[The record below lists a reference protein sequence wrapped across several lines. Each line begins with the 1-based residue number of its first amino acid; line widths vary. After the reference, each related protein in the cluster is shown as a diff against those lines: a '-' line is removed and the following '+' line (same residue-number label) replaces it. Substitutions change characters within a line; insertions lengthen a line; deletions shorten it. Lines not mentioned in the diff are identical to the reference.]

1 MLPEPSRDL
10 GHSPSAIRHQ
20 LMRGLPVA
28 LASLVGMVAF
38 LWPFWSPVAQ
48 DQAGVNVHAQDAPLV
63 TALIVGLCVLVA
75 VADRTQMLNAKSV
88 ALLGVLCAVNATLRL
103 AENFFP
109 NPGGFSLVFVLIILV
124 GYVFGARMGFLMG
137 ALSLLTSALVT
148 GGVGP
153 WLPFQMIA
161 SGWVGMTAGW
171 LGKIQNSGVKSQ
183 TVVLTVFGLVW
194 GMVFGAVMNLYFWPF
209 ISGGTDQYYQTGLGV
224 TETLKRYA
232 AFYVVTSLWYDAG
245 RAVGNAVL
253 IAAVGPALVRT
264 LRRFKRRLSADMVPT
279 FE

>member
-1 MLPEPSRDL
+1 M
-10 GHSPSAIRHQ
+10 
-20 LMRGLPVA
+20 A
-28 LASLVGMVAF
+28 LASLVGVVAF
-38 LWPFWSPVAQ
+38 LWPFWSPVARG
-48 DQAGVNVHAQDAPLV
+48 QAEVTVHAQDAPLV

-88 ALLGVLCAVNATLRL
+88 ALLGILCAVNAALRL

-137 ALSLLTSALVT
+137 AFSLLTSALVT

-161 SGWVGMTAGW
+161 AAWVGMSAGW
-171 LGKIQNSGVKSQ
+171 LEKSTSDHLKSQ
-183 TVVLTVFGLVW
+183 MVVLVGFGLIW

-209 ISGGTDQYYQTGLGV
+209 VSGGTDQYYQAGLSLA
-224 TETLKRYA
+224 ETLKRYA
-232 AFYVVTSLWYDAG
+232 AFYVVTSLWWDAG
-245 RAVGNAVL
+245 RAIGNAVL
-253 IAAVGPALVRT
+253 IAAAGPALVKT
-264 LRRFKRRLSADMVPT
+264 LLRFKRRLSADIVLT